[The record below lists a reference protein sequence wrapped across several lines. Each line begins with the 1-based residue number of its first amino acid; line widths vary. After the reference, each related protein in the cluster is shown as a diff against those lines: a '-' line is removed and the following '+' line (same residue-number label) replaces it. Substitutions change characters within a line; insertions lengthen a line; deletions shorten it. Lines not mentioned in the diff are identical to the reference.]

1 MPAKPAAQ
9 LAVGA
14 TLAIKRSKTSVS
26 KAQRRVQEHVQI
38 DERETARR
46 VRLDEARASQHTLL
60 ALLDEEVVGAQIRR
74 GRNRASY
81 CSRTSTLSAAPA
93 ASVTLSRT
101 KPGPSGSKN
110 SVRSSFLVS
119 SGMPFITTV
128 RGGVP
133 PEILMGRGAGAS
145 PAIAVSSR
153 LAPFGGN
160 TMCSG
165 RVKR

>member
-60 ALLDEEVVGAQIRR
+60 ALLDEEVVGVQIIV
-74 GRNRASY
+74 AEEIA
-81 CSRTSTLSAAPA
+81 LAIAAAPA
-93 ASVTLSRT
+93 RC
-101 KPGPSGSKN
+101 
-110 SVRSSFLVS
+110 
-119 SGMPFITTV
+119 
-128 RGGVP
+128 
-133 PEILMGRGAGAS
+133 
-145 PAIAVSSR
+145 R
-153 LAPFGGN
+153 L
-160 TMCSG
+160 
-165 RVKR
+165 RRQRR